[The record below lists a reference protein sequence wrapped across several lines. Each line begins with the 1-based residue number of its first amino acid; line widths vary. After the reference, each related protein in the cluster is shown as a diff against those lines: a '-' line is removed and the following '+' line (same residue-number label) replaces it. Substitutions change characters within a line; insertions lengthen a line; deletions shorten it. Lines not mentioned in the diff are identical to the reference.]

1 MKTINGV
8 KWYAMIS
15 YVRKSSKSELCL
27 IIGTTHTNAH
37 LENPIRREAFVCAP
51 RFPLMCIESRVGADM
66 HTIIYPHKI
75 CIKGEVI
82 QNTTRFMTTC
92 QKMEKDKRGNYLGE

>member
-8 KWYAMIS
+8 IWYAIIS
-15 YVRKSSKSELCL
+15 YVRESSESEFCL
-27 IIGTTHTNAH
+27 IIGTAYTNAH
-37 LENPIRREAFVCAP
+37 LESPIRMEAFVCAP
-51 RFPLMCIESRVGADM
+51 RFPLMCIESHVGADM

-82 QNTTRFMTTC
+82 RNTTRFMTTC
-92 QKMEKDKRGNYLGE
+92 QKMEKDIRETI